1 MRERNLLHQI
11 LEGPNPSLCPG
22 LVYLYEHSEEDDHSC
37 CCNEELFPV
46 EVRQQEN
53 QREANGPSEPP
64 VGNDE
69 LVLAGDGVHVESV
82 HKESQ
87 HQNP

>member
-1 MRERNLLHQI
+1 MCAQYWFYLH
-11 LEGPNPSLCPG
+11 
-22 LVYLYEHSEEDDHSC
+22 EHGEEDDNSC

-64 VGNDE
+64 IGNDE
-69 LVLAGDGVHVESV
+69 LVLTGDGVHVKSV
-82 HKESQ
+82 HQESQ
-87 HQNP
+87 HKNP